1 MTLNCYKFKFSRN
14 FARGDLVSCVL
25 YRAVSY
31 AAVLVENDALTEK
44 NQNLD
49 SIRFMWTVID
59 VFMPSLGEIDSR
71 HLTVKHETTPFLIE
85 NCPPRQLLVRCL
97 QSPVQV
103 SQSYDYYY
111 YNRTLSAS
119 SLRDV
124 TQVCLPPFSFLSV
137 SWSTLVDRVINLL
150 RRRMCFSASD
160 RHGRQ

>member
-1 MTLNCYKFKFSRN
+1 MTNRKLHMLHQSRWPWMTLNCYKFKFSRN

-31 AAVLVENDALTEK
+31 AAVLEENDALTEK

-111 YNRTLSAS
+111 YTVRC
-119 SLRDV
+119 LRPAPSWCDARV
-124 TQVCLPPFSFLSV
+124 PAAVFV
-137 SWSTLVDRVINLL
+137 SICVMVDT
-150 RRRMCFSASD
+150 RRSCY
-160 RHGRQ
+160 